1 MTEAGSETTGLHWV
15 RLGTRGD
22 CRPVAS
28 GWVALHRGDR
38 IICRTDRGLE
48 FAQVLSAC
56 VCDHEEPVGRWVRHA
71 QPEDELLWSKL
82 QELSFEAAE
91 ACQCYLREQQS
102 SDVLLEVEPLLDGK
116 TLYFHFL
123 GEPSEVLS
131 SLLQQLVDVYQAS
144 VAGSQF
150 AIAVEQGCG
159 PECGTGGKS
168 ACGSGGGC
176 ASCSVVKRCSS
187 SRMAR

>member
-15 RLGTRGD
+15 RLGTRGE

-38 IICRTDRGLE
+38 IVCRTDRGLE
-48 FAQVLSAC
+48 LGQVLSAC
-56 VCDHEEPVGRWVRHA
+56 VSDHEEPVGRWVRRA

-91 ACQCYLREQQS
+91 ACQSYLREQRS
-102 SDVLLEVEPLLDGK
+102 SDVLLDVEPLLDGK

-123 GEPSEVLS
+123 GEPSVGLAAHLE
-131 SLLQQLVDVYQAS
+131 QLVDVYQMS

-150 AIAVEQGCG
+150 AMAVEQGCG
-159 PECGTGGKS
+159 PECGTSSKGS
-168 ACGSGGGC
+168 CGSGGCSSC
-176 ASCSVVKRCSS
+176 AVVKRC
-187 SRMAR
+187 RAARA